1 MRRQAIV
8 LAAYLALGVVA
19 LPGIARAGGKMLGPA
34 PAKFTANTD
43 FRPKSAFGSPG
54 GFPLPMRPD
63 PQGGVPLSHFQRVPQ
78 QNFVPR
84 HNFVQRFPVTTFW
97 YPTALYAPPVDTAPT
112 VVNVAP
118 VINVSPMVY
127 VAAPSPAPGPVP
139 VAAAAPV
146 AAFQPSVVEYPTGRY
161 ELRGDGVGT
170 AYTWVWIPNPPAAPP
185 AAPPREEPPPAA
197 PSSEGRSQTY
207 RWTDESGTTF
217 WTNRPDKVPERYRS
231 RTQG

>member
-1 MRRQAIV
+1 MRRRAIV
-8 LAAYLALGVVA
+8 LAGCVSLGAFA
-19 LPGIARAGGKMLGPA
+19 LPGIALAAGKMLGPA

-78 QNFVPR
+78 QNVLPR
-84 HNFVQRFPVTTFW
+84 HNFFTRFPITTFS

-127 VAAPSPAPGPVP
+127 VAAPSPSPAPVP
-139 VAAAAPV
+139 VAAAVPVV
-146 AAFQPSVVEYPTGRY
+146 AASQPSVVEYPTGRY
-161 ELRGDGVGT
+161 ELRGDG
-170 AYTWVWIPNPPAAPP
+170 
-185 AAPPREEPPPAA
+185 
-197 PSSEGRSQTY
+197 
-207 RWTDESGTTF
+207 
-217 WTNRPDKVPERYRS
+217 
-231 RTQG
+231 